1 MGPPHLSLGI
11 SRSYRDILPAHII
24 FKIESFSELL
34 NSNSE
39 KYQSDVFEAM
49 GYNWRVTLYP
59 RGRSKGGDKDHLAVC
74 LEIVDTHKFIHNWE
88 VYVNYKLFV
97 YDYLMDSYYT
107 IQDVDGK
114 VRRFH
119 SMVTEWGF
127 DKFISL
133 ETLMDDSNG
142 YIKGDSCVFGAEV
155 FIIKHSTMKSPS
167 IRDET
172 NTDLFTWKIEK
183 FSSLKDQ
190 KYCSNIFVIGGY
202 TWNLLF
208 YPKGNLMAG
217 YSSLFLE
224 TDSVVQ
230 NPNRRLYAEFKLRIK
245 SQLKSTIEEHTTSNC
260 FCSSEKSWG
269 FSQFISLENLNDTS
283 KGFQVNDSIILEVEI
298 IALSLVKE

>member
-1 MGPPHLSLGI
+1 MGHHLSLGI

-24 FKIESFSELL
+24 FKIESFSDLL

-59 RGRSKGGDKDHLAVC
+59 RGRSKGDKDHLAVC

-97 YDYLMDSYYT
+97 YNYLMDSYYT

-127 DKFISL
+127 DKFLSL
-133 ETLMDDSNG
+133 ETLTNDSNG

-155 FIIKHSTMKSPS
+155 FVIKHFATKSPS

-172 NTDLFTWKIEK
+172 NTDLFTWKIDK
-183 FSSLKDQ
+183 FSSLKDR
-190 KYCSNIFVIGGY
+190 KYRSSIFVIGGY
-202 TWNLLF
+202 TWDLIL
-208 YPKGNLMAG
+208 YPKGKDQEAG
-217 YSSLFLE
+217 CLSLYLE
-224 TDSVVQ
+224 ADWIVQ
-230 NPNRRLYAEFKLRIK
+230 NPKPRLFVEFKLRIK

-260 FCSSEKSWG
+260 FGSSKKDWG
-269 FSQFISLENLNDTS
+269 FNQFISLENLNDAS
-283 KGFQVNDSIILEVEI
+283 KGFLLNDSIILEAEI
-298 IALSLVKE
+298 TSSSLVKE